1 MDRRTENRLIG
12 ALGAVAV
19 AGLIVVIA
27 GLAIAMTRG
36 NSGTAINVAAASPTG
51 YNEEAAK
58 QAIVD
63 SMSAARASA
72 IQFATDH
79 PELLPPRSPGFVPT
93 ATPTPVPV
101 PVGVP
106 CTSEQ
111 LAGKQFAENAATGG
125 ELLPSINI
133 ANTSSEACDLPV
145 ISSMDGF
152 DTAGNRLFSAVFP
165 PISATCS
172 PHLPFC
178 IAQVPLPLSPSQ
190 QPADL
195 YSRDLK
201 PGTAIVGLLYD
212 SRCYTDTQTPAC
224 HAVNVARL
232 TFNFAGGVSVDA
244 SIGIG
249 AYVPPGYENDP
260 IRLMTVALNG
270 KTSSPVPTIY

>member
-12 ALGAVAV
+12 ALSAVVV
-19 AGLIVVIA
+19 AGLIVMAA
-27 GLAIAMTRG
+27 GIAIALT
-36 NSGTAINVAAASPTG
+36 SGHSDNVATLAAESSPTG
-51 YNEEAAK
+51 YNDEAEK

-152 DTAGNRLFSAVFP
+152 DTAGNHLFSAVFP

-232 TFNFAGGVSVDA
+232 TFNF
-244 SIGIG
+244 G
-249 AYVPPGYENDP
+249 AESAWMPQLESEPTFHPV
-260 IRLMTVALNG
+260 T
-270 KTSSPVPTIY
+270 KTTR